1 MQEGIAVFGG
11 SFNPPLNSHF
21 LLAEQV
27 LNEMSFI
34 KKIIFVPVST
44 KYNKKGLA
52 SNEDRLNMVKAVCK
66 ENEGFEVSDIELKDA
81 VQPFTVETLNYLYQ
95 KYHQTL
101 YFVIGTD
108 NLKQLRT
115 WNKADELVTK
125 YKFIILER
133 DEDKMDEIIGDDE
146 FLSKYRQA
154 FIKFNNP
161 IRTNLSS
168 SYVRAQIK
176 EGKSIKYLTPD
187 SVIEYIKE
195 RELYK

>member
-52 SNEDRLNMVKAVCK
+52 SNEDRLNMVKAVCE

-81 VQPFTVETLNYLYQ
+81 VQPFTVETLNYLDQ

-101 YFVIGTD
+101 YFMIGTD

>member
-1 MQEGIAVFGG
+1 MQEGIAIYGG

-27 LNEMSFI
+27 LNEMNFI
-34 KKIIFVPVST
+34 KKVIFVPVST

-52 SNEDRLNMVKAVCK
+52 SNEDRFNMVKSICEQN
-66 ENEGFEVSDIELKDA
+66 ENFEVSDVELKGA
-81 VQPFTVETLNYLYQ
+81 VQPFTVETLNYLSE

-108 NLKQLRT
+108 NLKNLKT

-133 DEDKMDEIIGDDE
+133 DADKMDEIIEADE
-146 FLSKYRQA
+146 FLKKYRQA

-168 SYVRAQIK
+168 NYVRKRIK
-176 EGKSIKYLTPD
+176 EGKSIKFLTPD
-187 SVIEYIKE
+187 SVIKYIEE
-195 RELYK
+195 RGLYK

>member
-21 LLAEQV
+21 LLAQQV

-34 KKIIFVPVST
+34 KKVIFVPVST

-52 SNEDRLNMVKAVCK
+52 SNEDRFNMVKSVCD
-66 ENEGFEVSDIELKDA
+66 ENEGFGISDVELKDA
-81 VQPFTVETLNYLYQ
+81 VQPFTVETLNYLSE

-108 NLKQLRT
+108 NLKQLKT
-115 WNKADELVTK
+115 WNKAEELVTK

-133 DEDKMDEIIGDDE
+133 DEDEMDEIIEVDD

-168 SYVRAQIK
+168 SFVRAQIK

-187 SVIEYIKE
+187 SVIDYIKE